1 MLFRSRGAVHE
12 QQVQRAAPSM
22 SRRRLSDDERALWR
36 GFARGVTPLRRN
48 ARTALGAPPDQSARE
63 ALPPAQSVPKE
74 RAHAKQPPALTSGSI
89 FTA

>member
-1 MLFRSRGAVHE
+1 
-12 QQVQRAAPSM
+12 M

-74 RAHAKQPPALTSGSI
+74 RAHAKQPPALATSGSI

>member
-1 MLFRSRGAVHE
+1 
-12 QQVQRAAPSM
+12 M
-22 SRRRLSDDERALWR
+22 SRRRLSDDERALWK

-48 ARTALGAPPDQSARE
+48 AGAALDAAPDRAARE
-63 ALPPAQSVPKE
+63 TRQPAQSAPKE